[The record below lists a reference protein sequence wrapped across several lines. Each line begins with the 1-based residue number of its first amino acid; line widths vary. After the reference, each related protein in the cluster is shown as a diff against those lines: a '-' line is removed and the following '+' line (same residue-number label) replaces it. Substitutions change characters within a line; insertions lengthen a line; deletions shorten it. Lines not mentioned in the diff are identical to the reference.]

1 MSDSA
6 ALLLPTPPPGGW
18 SVEQSFQ
25 YCQDVARRDTHN
37 FPVATWLMPTSV
49 RRHAACLYAFAR
61 LADNWADEPQYRD
74 RREALLN
81 AWSTAL
87 DDCGAG
93 CGEGRGAGRAMHP
106 VFIALRE
113 TIATFD
119 IPIVYLRTLLDALR
133 QDLSVTRYATR
144 EELVDY
150 CRRSANTAGRLVLTL
165 LGYRDEQAA
174 RLSDSICTGHALV
187 NFWQEVGEDW
197 AKGRIYIPR
206 GDLARFGCDPDDLD
220 SPRTRQNL
228 ANLIADEIAWTRGF
242 FREGWPLCECIQG
255 RMGLELRLIWW
266 SGYQALKR
274 LEADRRLLLERAS
287 SLTSGDKLAILW
299 HTVMGH
305 CPVE

>member
-1 MSDSA
+1 MNDSV

-18 SVEQSFQ
+18 SVEQSFR

-37 FPVATWLMPTSV
+37 FPVATWLMPASV

-61 LADNWADEPQYRD
+61 QADNWADEPQYGD
-74 RREALLN
+74 RREALLE

-87 DDCGAG
+87 DG
-93 CGEGRGAGRAMHP
+93 CGAGRAMHP

-119 IPIVYLRTLLDALR
+119 LPIVYLRTLLDALR

-144 EELVDY
+144 EALLDY

-165 LGYRDEQAA
+165 LGYRDEQAG
-174 RLSDSICTGHALV
+174 RLSDAICTGHALV

-197 AKGRIYIPR
+197 DRGRIYIPQE
-206 GDLARFGCDPDDLD
+206 DLARFGCDPDDLD
-220 SPRTRQNL
+220 SRRSRQNL

-242 FREGWPLCECIQG
+242 FREGWPLCERIQG

-274 LEADRRLLLERAS
+274 LEADRRFLLARAS
-287 SLTSGDKLAILW
+287 SLTLGDKSAILW
-299 HTVMGH
+299 HTVMRH
-305 CPVE
+305 RPWSES